1 VCITTL
7 NKEAVGSSETLVTSY
22 QTTRC
27 HILMP
32 SAFVGLITN
41 PHQKPPYQVKNLQI
55 FQALGF
61 DLETTENKT
70 R

>member
-1 VCITTL
+1 MCITTL

-32 SAFVGLITN
+32 SACVSLITH
-41 PHQKPPYQVKNLQI
+41 PRQKPPYPGKNLLI
-55 FQALGF
+55 FPALGF
-61 DLETTENKT
+61 DLETTEIKT

>member
-32 SAFVGLITN
+32 SACVSLITH
-41 PHQKPPYQVKNLQI
+41 PRQKSSYPVKNLLI
-55 FQALGF
+55 FPALGF
-61 DLETTENKT
+61 DLETTEIKT